1 MREMLSGVDPCDQSR
16 ADIALFRRRCCS
28 RLGTPS
34 VVPRTPRSVVRRS
47 MFPNPVVHARSETP
61 RTRSLLQSRF
71 PRQLVQSCLGSARA
85 RPAALTYLS
94 MPRDQRA
101 RDASGRRMQSTCQ
114 RRAPVISAS
123 FPDSGSRGP
132 SSSPEDGARHTATA
146 RFGLCFA
153 ARASVVYPLRHAAK
167 PGPLMSPSPLAVHRA
182 RGPASC
188 DRPRSLPPPPSV
200 IGLRLRRP
208 GNTFHPQRSPS
219 RTLPRRSTAL
229 SAERRLTPAVSPVAV
244 FAA

>member
-1 MREMLSGVDPCDQSR
+1 MLLTTR
-16 ADIALFRRRCCS
+16 NAFRRTENPAERGPQIDVSKPGC
-28 RLGTPS
+28 
-34 VVPRTPRSVVRRS
+34 PREIRNTAHPFALAVS
-47 MFPNPVVHARSETP
+47 FPATAR
-61 RTRSLLQSRF
+61 
-71 PRQLVQSCLGSARA
+71 QSCLGSARA